1 MRYIPK
7 ITQNPQIVYLLG
19 MGYSQNI
26 LKIAVMGMGVAGSYL
41 MARLKNS
48 EHEVVGYER
57 MTEEKHDSI
66 CAWGTIKP
74 VLTEFCKKT
83 ERDFDDFLIHD
94 GKNMHV
100 KMGNGVKFDI
110 GLKGLCTYD
119 KLALIKDFIKDSTV
133 IYGPPPSLEELEKK
147 YDIIVDCTG
156 FHRVFLPKLKEDF
169 FLPTYEYKVEYE
181 DKVPYDDFYIEP
193 FPGMSGY
200 FWYFPLGERWAHIG
214 AGDYNKQHI
223 KATNDFLKKHGG
235 KILKTKGRPI
245 RLATPDKCKPY
256 YSGKV
261 VGVGESIGTVYAL
274 LGEGII
280 PSMQC
285 VEIFLENMHDFK
297 AYEKAVEK
305 HYKVYAKVFSFV
317 RAKIRKD
324 FSFFRSLPNFLSIF
338 RYMKSNEDRF
348 GMRIKIADLLK
359 VAKA

>member
-1 MRYIPK
+1 M
-7 ITQNPQIVYLLG
+7 
-19 MGYSQNI
+19 
-26 LKIAVMGMGVAGSYL
+26 KIAVMGMGVAGSYL

-48 EHEVVGYER
+48 EHEVTGYER
-57 MTEEKHDSI
+57 MREENHDSI

-83 ERDFDDFLIHD
+83 GRDFNDFLIHD
-94 GKNMHV
+94 GEKMHV
-100 KMGNGVKFDI
+100 KMNDDIKFDI

-119 KLALIKDFIKDSTV
+119 KLALIKDFIKDSKV
-133 IYGPPPSLEELEKK
+133 IYGEAPKLEELEKE
-147 YDIIVDCTG
+147 YDLIVDCTG
-156 FHRVFLPKLKEDF
+156 FHRVYLPKLKEDF

-200 FWYFPLGERWAHIG
+200 FWYFPLGEKLAHIG

-223 KATNDFLKKHGG
+223 KATDAFLKKHGG

-245 RLATPDKCKPY
+245 RLATPDRCKPY

-285 VEIFLENMHDFK
+285 VEIFLENMNDFK

-305 HYKVYAKVFSFV
+305 HYKVYAKVFNFV
-317 RAKIRKD
+317 HAKIQKN
-324 FSFFRSLPNFLSIF
+324 FSFLKALPDFIAIF
-338 RYMKSNEDRF
+338 IYMKKHEDRF
-348 GMRIKIADLLK
+348 GMKIKVSDLMK
-359 VAKA
+359 VARA